1 MLAATVLVPTHDHGP
16 TLRRSIASALAQTVS
31 ELEVLVVGDGA
42 PEVTRELVAELVSS
56 DPRVRFFDN
65 PKGRR
70 HGEEHRHAALQ
81 EARGEIVCYLSDDDL
96 WLPEHVE
103 TIQALLSESDFAHTL
118 PLRIDPDGRI
128 HHWRVDLE
136 LPFYR
141 ELLLH
146 GENRVPHCCAGHTL
160 ELYRRLPA
168 GWRPGPEEMPSDLH
182 MWHQILAMP
191 GCRAVSGTRPT
202 ALHFPSGER
211 RGWSNARRLDELD
224 AWSARIAD
232 PAWRDAFAQQVL
244 DAVAVDDARL
254 DEEIA
259 TREHRIQE
267 QVDRLAELHEH
278 VLELQAEQ
286 AKLLPLLLEQQRN
299 LAMISSS
306 VTWRLRERLVSLR
319 FLSAPI
325 RWAARALAL
334 PPEHAE
340 TDSSHPA
347 PRPEETRPATG
358 APGPD
363 RPSGSPARR
372 RGSSTP

>member
-42 PEVTRELVAELVSS
+42 PDVTRELMAELASS

-96 WLPEHVE
+96 WLPEHVA
-103 TIQALLSESDFAHTL
+103 TLQALLSESDFAHTL

-141 ELLLH
+141 ELLLQ

-182 MWHQILAMP
+182 MWHQILSVP

-202 ALHFPSGER
+202 VLHFPSGER
-211 RGWSNARRLDELD
+211 KGWSSAERLDELD

-244 DAVAVDDARL
+244 DAVAVDDVRL
-254 DEEIA
+254 DEEVA
-259 TREHRIQE
+259 VREH
-267 QVDRLAELHEH
+267 RLAELHRARPRASGRAGTARPAAPRAGARPGH
-278 VLELQAEQ
+278 ALVFGH
-286 AKLLPLLLEQQRN
+286 
-299 LAMISSS
+299 LA
-306 VTWRLRERLVSLR
+306 
-319 FLSAPI
+319 
-325 RWAARALAL
+325 AARAPGQPAL
-334 PPEHAE
+334 PERA
-340 TDSSHPA
+340 DQM
-347 PRPEETRPATG
+347 G
-358 APGPD
+358 C
-363 RPSGSPARR
+363 
-372 RGSSTP
+372 RGSSSASSARSDWLLASRSETRGDGSGH